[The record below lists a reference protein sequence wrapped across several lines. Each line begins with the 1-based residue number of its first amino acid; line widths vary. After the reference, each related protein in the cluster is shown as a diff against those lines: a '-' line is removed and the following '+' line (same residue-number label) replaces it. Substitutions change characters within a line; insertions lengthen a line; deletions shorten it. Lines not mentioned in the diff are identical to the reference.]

1 MTTTIVTGAASG
13 MGLACARLLLSR
25 GHSVAAVDL
34 RAEALHAV
42 LPAGDAL
49 ACLAADVAEPAACAR
64 AVAAAADRFG
74 GVDALAHFAGIH
86 SPTPW
91 HALGEAEWD
100 RVLAVDLKGSFFM
113 AQAAAKAMVPRR
125 KGRIVLISSDS
136 VHTGGV
142 GQGAGGPAYIAA
154 KSGVIGLTRTLARA
168 LAGDGVTVNAISP
181 GLIRT
186 PMLDGLPA
194 ALQEAAIGHI
204 PAGAFGEPVDV
215 AAVAAF
221 LISDEAR
228 YITGEVVE
236 VNGGLCFA

>member
-25 GHSVAAVDL
+25 GHNVAAVDL
-34 RAEALHAV
+34 RADALEAA
-42 LPAGDAL
+42 LPRADAL
-49 ACLAADVAEPAACAR
+49 ARIVADVAAPGDCAR
-64 AVAAAADRFG
+64 AVAETAGRFG

-91 HALGEAEWD
+91 HALEEAEWD

-113 AQAAAKAMVPRR
+113 AQAAARAMVAQR
-125 KGRIVLISSDS
+125 KGRIVLVSSDS

-168 LAGDGVTVNAISP
+168 LARDGVTVNAISP

-194 ALQEAAIGHI
+194 ALQQVALGHI

-228 YITGEVVE
+228 YVTGEIVE